1 MGGATPDISTICSLS
16 AEVSVISSFEPIP
29 GPTTHSPPP
38 ESSTLPTTNPKA
50 QALITLREIIGEQ
63 VDRVKEVLETI
74 FAQYEASRGQLSQ
87 TDVLEDLSKLDFLS
101 SGDELI
107 QFLREE
113 ILVLIPM
120 LQRTWSL

>member
-1 MGGATPDISTICSLS
+1 M
-16 AEVSVISSFEPIP
+16 
-29 GPTTHSPPP
+29 
-38 ESSTLPTTNPKA
+38 
-50 QALITLREIIGEQ
+50 GEQ

-101 SGDELI
+101 SGDERI